1 MKILVESRRT
11 FVKKY
16 WCVAV
21 FLAPFLTAHADTSG
35 FKTGLQAA
43 LGVGAFLAFASCVFF
58 IFEGIYQYRQGGNYG
73 KDIVGLIVSAGAF
86 AIVSALFSAFSL
98 SGASLT
104 PSF

>member
-1 MKILVESRRT
+1 MKNVTKKNGIAR
-11 FVKKY
+11 KY
-16 WCVAV
+16 WSMV
-21 FLAPFLTAHADTSG
+21 FLLAPVLTAHADTSG
-35 FKTGLQAA
+35 FKTGLQTA
-43 LGVGAFLAFASCVFF
+43 LGVGAFIAFASCVFF

-73 KDIVGLIVSAGAF
+73 KDIVGLIISAGAF